1 MPGTVSD
8 EFGRPKF
15 YSGRAMNPHFQARLV
30 NDPFGDPA
38 LYVAFTFR
46 RRALLFDLGDLR
58 PLSPREILAVE
69 AAFVSHTHL
78 DHFCGFDT
86 LLRLHIGREKT
97 LALFGPAGFIG
108 QVGAKL
114 AAYTWNLAPTF
125 EADLVFTVTE
135 IESEDTGR
143 AAEFRLRER
152 FARRDLGPVAIED
165 RTLVA
170 EPDFR
175 VRFAILD
182 HGVPCLAFALEE
194 SRHVNVWRNEVE
206 AMDLPVG
213 PWLADLKA
221 AVHRDE
227 PDDLPMRHPLA
238 RRDRRASRARTSAGR
253 TAAPLPLRGARPAHR
268 LCHGRA
274 APTRPTSAPS
284 STWPGMPTSF
294 TARRPSWPRTP
305 RWRRARGHLTAYD
318 IGTLARRAGARRLI
332 PFHYSPRY
340 SERAGEVE
348 AEARKAF
355 TAETTG

>member
-1 MPGTVSD
+1 
-8 EFGRPKF
+8 
-15 YSGRAMNPHFQARLV
+15 MNPHFQARLV
-30 NDPFGDPA
+30 NEPFGDPA

-108 QVGAKL
+108 QVEAKL
-114 AAYTWNLAPTF
+114 AAYTWNLAPSF

-135 IESEDTGR
+135 IESDEAGR

-152 FARRDLGPVAIED
+152 FARRDLGPVVIKD

-206 AMDLPVG
+206 ALDLPVG

-227 PDDLPMRHPLA
+227 PDDLPLRIHWRDETGEHREREHLLGELRRRCLSVVPGQRIVYVTDALPHEANFRAIVELA
-238 RRDRRASRARTSAGR
+238 KDADFLFGEATFLAEDAEV
-253 TAAPLPLRGARPAHR
+253 AA
-268 LCHGRA
+268 
-274 APTRPTSAPS
+274 
-284 STWPGMPTSF
+284 
-294 TARRPSWPRTP
+294 
-305 RWRRARGHLTAYD
+305 ARGHLTACD
-318 IGTLARRAGARRLI
+318 IGTLARRAGASRLI
-332 PFHYSPRY
+332 PFHFSPRY
-340 SERAGEVE
+340 SERAEEVE
-348 AEARKAF
+348 AEAGRAF
-355 TAETTG
+355 TGETAG